1 MLDNKT
7 EQNVQDL
14 ESVIVPSNIAED
26 NGLFQFKITN
36 LEEIQEYDQ
45 ISVELEIPL
54 HKIGDTLI
62 INHLNFANKK
72 EKDNYYDNLVLSKD
86 FLGTI
91 TTIKSENTNDLIIP
105 HEFYISLSVN
115 KEDELIEFGLDN
127 FIISALLLCVITLV
141 IFFRKKLLKKK

>member
-45 ISVELEIPL
+45 ISVELEIP
-54 HKIGDTLI
+54 HD
-62 INHLNFANKK
+62 
-72 EKDNYYDNLVLSKD
+72 
-86 FLGTI
+86 
-91 TTIKSENTNDLIIP
+91 
-105 HEFYISLSVN
+105 
-115 KEDELIEFGLDN
+115 
-127 FIISALLLCVITLV
+127 
-141 IFFRKKLLKKK
+141 